1 LPTILK
7 AAPAFKLPTAEE
19 LEEDGCVHGLVG
31 SREIE
36 TISPR
41 LGAGITGGVSRI
53 RVRGSF
59 AKRDVG

>member
-1 LPTILK
+1 MVSS
-7 AAPAFKLPTAEE
+7 A
-19 LEEDGCVHGLVG
+19 G
-31 SREIE
+31 EIE
-36 TISPR
+36 AISPR